1 MVWEEQTTNCSV
13 YAIGEIGLFNT
24 LYDKGNT
31 MNDVN
36 PDYVVIGEGKVYF
49 LDTLTKATNLILNGV
64 GDIVKTAQ
72 ENKNND

>member
-1 MVWEEQTTNCSV
+1 
-13 YAIGEIGLFNT
+13 
-24 LYDKGNT
+24 